1 MSLFDCEIFFQF
13 FFFVLIIYENGSFNV
28 YCWYV
33 FVFNWIDV
41 FDVIGVGDM
50 VVVVLILVLGV
61 GVLIWEVVVIGNLA
75 VSVVVCK
82 FGMVIIIVDELWEIL
97 RVFVG

>member
-1 MSLFDCEIFFQF
+1 M
-13 FFFVLIIYENGSFNV
+13 
-28 YCWYV
+28 
-33 FVFNWIDV
+33 
-41 FDVIGVGDM
+41 IGVGDM